1 MWDAVKP
8 LFGGRFTKEQLAGL
22 DLIRDASTGLPI
34 KHRAYILATA
44 YHETGATMQPVREA
58 FGVSDNDTIARLDR
72 AWAKG
77 QLRWVSKPYWRKD
90 ADGKAWYGRGF
101 VQLTFRDNYKRAG
114 DKLGVDLVA
123 NPDLAMH
130 PEVSVRILVRG
141 MVEGW
146 FTGKRMAD
154 YPDYVSMRR
163 VVNGTDRAA
172 LIAGYADKFE
182 AALRDIKEPAKAPD
196 PHIPTDILPSNDP
209 PGPLAVLIGAIVAF
223 LKSIFGAK
231 K

>member
-8 LFGGRFTKEQLAGL
+8 LFGGRFTKEQLDGL
-22 DLIRDASTGLPI
+22 NLIRDASHGLPL

-58 FGVSDNDTIARLDR
+58 FGVSDDDTIARLDR

-77 QLRWVSKPYWRKD
+77 QLKWVSKPYWRKD
-90 ADGKAWYGRGF
+90 SDGKAWFGRGF

-123 NPDLAMH
+123 KPDLAMH

-141 MVEGW
+141 MAEGW
-146 FTGKRMAD
+146 FTGKRMSD
-154 YPDYVSMRR
+154 FPDYVSMRR

-182 AALRDIKEPAKAPD
+182 AALRDIKEPTKPVER
-196 PHIPTDILPSNDP
+196 HMPTDIIPDNQP
-209 PGPLAVLIGAIVAF
+209 PGPFAVLMQIITAF
-223 LKSIFGAK
+223 IKAIFGGK